1 MSGLITHK
9 WNGTILT
16 ITSDSGTSSMD
27 LKGEPGDLGPRGP
40 QGPAGVI
47 INPDG
52 QVSLEGFATE
62 EYVSKKIIEAQL
74 GGEGSDIDL
83 SIFYTK
89 SEIDDIIDNL
99 ESQDIDLSAYYTKS
113 EVDNIIDNLELGE
126 PTDLSNY
133 YTKAEVNALIPSTA
147 GFITMADVEAKGYQ
161 TASQVQTAINNAL
174 AALDGDG
181 VRY

>member
-1 MSGLITHK
+1 MSGTITHK
-9 WNGTILT
+9 WDGTILT

-99 ESQDIDLSAYYTKS
+99 E
-113 EVDNIIDNLELGE
+113 LGE